1 MVARIRSG
9 ERARRDTIPPAF
21 RAEVVSDSEREYTRL
36 RTEWLRLNNNL
47 YDSLTGLP
55 TLPAVAEDVR
65 KLLGDAG
72 ALDVV
77 YLDLGRSGQREAEV
91 GWEEHDATVRRFAAR
106 LSALRARGEISAAD
120 ILCVPTPRS
129 DRVIAFLATA
139 VEDPSPQ
146 MPRRV
151 ERLVAQLCEAPPG
164 DAQAAL
170 ACGHTRILR
179 EPMVRSERAVQRGIT
194 RAMLMALRDR
204 GDRQVQL
211 LHELDDMIARSA
223 VRTVYH
229 PIVRISDLSSIG
241 VEALTRPVTQHSF
254 ESVEALFAFA
264 EGTDRLLAFEGVCR
278 RQAIRSATEPGLLF
292 VNCSARALEDP
303 EWLSP
308 EMLGLLAE
316 AGRVPNQIVVEVT
329 ERVAVRRDMAF
340 RAALRSLR
348 ERGFRFAID
357 DMGAGYSTL
366 QTLADLEPD
375 FLKFDV
381 SLVRDIHRS
390 RIKQSLLET
399 LRSLAG
405 KIRARVIA
413 EGVETE
419 EERQELQRLKIELGQ
434 GLLFRAEEVG
444 GK

>member
-1 MVARIRSG
+1 
-9 ERARRDTIPPAF
+9 
-21 RAEVVSDSEREYTRL
+21 VSDSDREYTRL
-36 RTEWLRLNNNL
+36 RMEWLRLNNHL
-47 YDSLTGLP
+47 YDSITGLP

-72 ALDVV
+72 ALDVL

-91 GWEEHDATVRRFAAR
+91 GWEEHDATVRRFASR
-106 LSALRARGEISAAD
+106 LAALRVRGDLAGSD
-120 ILCVPTPRS
+120 ILCVPSPRS
-129 DRVIAFLATA
+129 DRVIAFLASSPG
-139 VEDPSPQ
+139 DPEQ
-146 MPRRV
+146 RMPRRV
-151 ERLVAQLCEAPPG
+151 EQLVSLLCESPPG
-164 DAQAAL
+164 EAQAAL
-170 ACGHTRILR
+170 ACGHARVLR

-211 LHELDDMIARSA
+211 LHELDEMIARSA

-229 PIVRISDLSSIG
+229 PIVRIADLSSIG
-241 VEALTRPVTQHSF
+241 TEALTRPVVQHSF

-264 EGTDRLLAFEGVCR
+264 EGTDRLLAFESVCR
-278 RQAIRSATEPGLLF
+278 RQAIRSAAVPGLLF
-292 VNCSARALEDP
+292 LNCSARALEDP

-308 EMLGLLAE
+308 DLMGLLAE
-316 AGRVPNQIVVEVT
+316 SGRVPNQVVVEVT
-329 ERVAVRRDMAF
+329 ERVAVRRDLEF
-340 RAALRSLR
+340 RTALKALR

-381 SLVRDIHRS
+381 SLVREIHRS

-399 LRSLAG
+399 LRGLAG
-405 KIRARVIA
+405 KIKARVIA

-419 EERQELQRLKIELGQ
+419 EEREELRRLGIELGQ